1 VPNDGDG
8 DEGEARA
15 IEEDSGGVDQA
26 GRCVEVDTAVFYD
39 ERLADQARQVCARCP
54 VKQPCLECALTVDRG
69 YDFGMGWDDTK
80 GDGIMRELHPLSGA
94 DPLVAQSL
102 QDRHHADNRRWSC
115 HRGLGAHSCRD
126 RHHDCCSSAVKDV
139 A

>member
-15 IEEDSGGVDQA
+15 VEEDSGGVDQA
-26 GRCVEVDTAVFYD
+26 GRCVEVETAVFYD

-94 DPLVAQSL
+94 DPLWGKVSKTGIMPTIVVGLVIAVWVLIAVAIAIMTVVPQ
-102 QDRHHADNRRWSC
+102 R
-115 HRGLGAHSCRD
+115 
-126 RHHDCCSSAVKDV
+126 
-139 A
+139 

>member
-15 IEEDSGGVDQA
+15 VEEDSGGVDQA

-54 VKQPCLECALTVDRG
+54 VKQPCLECALSVDRG

-94 DPLVAQSL
+94 DPLWGKVSKTGIMPTIVVGLVIAVWVLIAVAIAIMTVVPQ
-102 QDRHHADNRRWSC
+102 R
-115 HRGLGAHSCRD
+115 
-126 RHHDCCSSAVKDV
+126 
-139 A
+139 

>member
-80 GDGIMRELHPLSGA
+80 GDGIMRELRPLSGA
-94 DPLVAQSL
+94 DPLWGKVSKTGIMPTIVVGLVIAVWVLIAVAIAIMTVVPQ
-102 QDRHHADNRRWSC
+102 R
-115 HRGLGAHSCRD
+115 
-126 RHHDCCSSAVKDV
+126 
-139 A
+139 

>member
-15 IEEDSGGVDQA
+15 VEEDSGGVDQA

-54 VKQPCLECALTVDRG
+54 VKQPCLECALTLDRG
-69 YDFGMGWDDTK
+69 FDFGMGWDDTK
-80 GDGIMRELHPLSGA
+80 GDGIMREVHSLSGA
-94 DPLVAQSL
+94 DPLWGKVSKTGIMPTIVVGLVIAVWVLIAVAIAIMTVVPQ
-102 QDRHHADNRRWSC
+102 R
-115 HRGLGAHSCRD
+115 
-126 RHHDCCSSAVKDV
+126 
-139 A
+139 